1 MPAKLKKLFGNLSV
15 ILLISLFH
23 PALILSQV
31 FIHEKIILR
40 GFDGDPL
47 SIDSKNPYSPQKTC
61 GKCHDYERITRGY
74 HFQQGRTDSDGKI
87 VISDTFNQ
95 KYSWNLS
102 SGMYGKH

>member
-1 MPAKLKKLFGNLSV
+1 MPGKLEKLFLNFSV
-15 ILLISLFH
+15 ILFFSLLH

-31 FIHEKIILR
+31 FVHEKIILK
-40 GFDGDPL
+40 GLDGNPL
-47 SIDSKNPYSPQKTC
+47 TIESKNPYSPQKTC

-74 HFQQGRTDSDGKI
+74 HFQQGRTDSTGKI
-87 VISDTFNQ
+87 VTRDIFDQ